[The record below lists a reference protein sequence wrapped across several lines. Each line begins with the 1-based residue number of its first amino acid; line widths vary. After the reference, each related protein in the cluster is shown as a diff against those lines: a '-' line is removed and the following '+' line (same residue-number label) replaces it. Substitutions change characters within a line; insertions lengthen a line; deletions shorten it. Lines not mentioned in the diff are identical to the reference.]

1 MTNVLIILTLPET
14 VRNRYY
20 DHLRQTFPDLAV
32 TMVDHPAKADPHI
45 ATADVLVTFGV
56 QIADHADA
64 LFAKAGRL
72 KWIQA
77 LGTGIDS
84 LIDQPALCP
93 DVLITNLHG
102 IHGPAMSEAALLAML
117 SLSRDWPRALRN
129 QDRQRWE
136 RWPGRLLNGKT
147 VGILGIGAIAAD
159 LAPKC
164 RALGMRVVGITSAKR
179 ELPALDPPYCPDHLT
194 QPCPDLDHFVIL
206 APYSPETRGIVGRA
220 VLAAMKPHA
229 DLSNLAGGGA
239 VA

>member
-1 MTNVLIILTLPET
+1 MTNVLIILTLPEP

-93 DVLITNLHG
+93 DWLITNLHG
-102 IHGPAMSEAALLAML
+102 IHCPAMSQAPLLPIL
-117 SLSRDWPRALRN
+117 SLRPDWPPALRN
-129 QDRQRWE
+129 QSRRRGE
-136 RWPGRLLNGKT
+136 RRPS
-147 VGILGIGAIAAD
+147 
-159 LAPKC
+159 P
-164 RALGMRVVGITSAKR
+164 
-179 ELPALDPPYCPDHLT
+179 PAT
-194 QPCPDLDHFVIL
+194 
-206 APYSPETRGIVGRA
+206 G
-220 VLAAMKPHA
+220 
-229 DLSNLAGGGA
+229 
-239 VA
+239 